1 MCDTPMLTRYLGMK
15 APHYLGRSVPGRR
28 YLHRTNSLLPVVSVA
43 AQNLPQLYRFCL
55 LMTGEASK
63 AQDIFQDTLREAA
76 FLAANGEPPADR
88 YWFFREAR
96 WRCLDVVAH
105 DVQPEQAANESTE
118 VSPQA
123 PEQIEQLEPEQLAIW
138 ISSAPEPQRS
148 ALALY
153 YLDEFNYREMMS
165 MLGLKLNELSRAIA
179 SGRREFQAWLN
190 ATVPVAAEE

>member
-1 MCDTPMLTRYLGMK
+1 
-15 APHYLGRSVPGRR
+15 
-28 YLHRTNSLLPVVSVA
+28 
-43 AQNLPQLYRFCL
+43 
-55 LMTGEASK
+55 MTGEASK

-76 FLAANGEPPADR
+76 FLAAKGEPPANR

-105 DVQPEQAANESTE
+105 GVQPEQGANESTE

-138 ISSAPEPQRS
+138 ISAAPEPQRS
-148 ALALY
+148 AFAIY

-165 MLGLKLNELSRAIA
+165 VLGLKLNARSLPVVANFKPGSMQPCRRRLRNEAFVSRPAHAGKLCAYRKCEGARSPDAHSRVARETNRRFCGAAI
-179 SGRREFQAWLN
+179 
-190 ATVPVAAEE
+190 V

>member
-1 MCDTPMLTRYLGMK
+1 
-15 APHYLGRSVPGRR
+15 
-28 YLHRTNSLLPVVSVA
+28 VA
-43 AQNLPQLYRFCL
+43 AQNLPQLYRFCF

-76 FLAANGEPPADR
+76 FLAASGEPPADR

-105 DVQPEQAANESTE
+105 GVQPEQGASESTE

-123 PEQIEQLEPEQLAIW
+123 PDQIEQLEPEQLAIW
-138 ISSAPEPQRS
+138 ISAAPEPQRS

-190 ATVPVAAEE
+190 ATVPVAAPE

>member
-1 MCDTPMLTRYLGMK
+1 MRV
-15 APHYLGRSVPGRR
+15 PHPPGGSVPCRW

-43 AQNLPQLYRFCL
+43 AQNLPQLYRFCF
-55 LMTGEASK
+55 LMTGEPSK

-105 DVQPEQAANESTE
+105 GVQPEHRASESTE

-123 PEQIEQLEPEQLAIW
+123 PEQIEQLAPEQVAIW
-138 ISSAPEPQRS
+138 ISAAPEPQRS

-165 MLGLKLNELSRAIA
+165 MLGLKLYELSRAIG

-190 ATVPVAAEE
+190 ATVPVAAPK